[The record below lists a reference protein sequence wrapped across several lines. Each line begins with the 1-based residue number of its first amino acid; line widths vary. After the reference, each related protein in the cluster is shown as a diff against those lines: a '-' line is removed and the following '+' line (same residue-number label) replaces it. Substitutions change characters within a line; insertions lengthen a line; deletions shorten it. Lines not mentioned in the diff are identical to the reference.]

1 MKKSPDFIDAV
12 YPDSVRPRADRNLQK
27 RRQHALRL
35 LPLVQQQHPRFGR
48 PAQGRHAVPAGG
60 RKKRHPHAGRRPL
73 VQGRPLLLQQRTGFS
88 QGVDSPRAGLRTRK
102 RAADLLFFHLVAAY
116 SLLHET
122 RAIHAG
128 AVRAGTLHGAGRTGR
143 LQARHRRSL
152 QAVRPHLPDPRTQ
165 GDRRRLLPQGDR
177 LHRREQPQQILAAY
191 SLFRAGHRPHRHR
204 TVRRSRRRA
213 RKRQGAA
220 HPARI
225 HLAAESQTG
234 DPLQPDRPERR
245 SPHAVRPDPAGTRR
259 IPYDGQPHRSAACHQ
274 PHSTN

>member
-1 MKKSPDFIDAV
+1 M
-12 YPDSVRPRADRNLQK
+12 
-27 RRQHALRL
+27 
-35 LPLVQQQHPRFGR
+35 QQQHPRFGR
-48 PAQGRHAVPAGG
+48 PAQGRPAVPAGG

-152 QAVRPHLPDPRTQ
+152 QAVRPHLPDPA
-165 GDRRRLLPQGDR
+165 DSRRP
-177 LHRREQPQQILAAY
+177 PPTTTA
-191 SLFRAGHRPHRHR
+191 
-204 TVRRSRRRA
+204 RRSA
-213 RKRQGAA
+213 SSKR
-220 HPARI
+220 
-225 HLAAESQTG
+225 T
-234 DPLQPDRPERR
+234 
-245 SPHAVRPDPAGTRR
+245 T
-259 IPYDGQPHRSAACHQ
+259 
-274 PHSTN
+274 STNSRCLFSIPSWPPSSSTPDGTKKPPKSSKKARRGSPCPNTSGR